1 MNRGLSMYPNKKR
14 EKAIELLIKYDY
26 SIASVIA
33 ELGYPSRAALKLWR
47 KQYLQAKETGRARER
62 TRRKSK
68 YTPEQKQ
75 TAVSYYLEHG
85 RSLMR
90 TIRALGYPCRDTLR
104 QWCAEL
110 HPRQRKQK
118 RSIAHFTREQK
129 RKAVIALCSR
139 NDSAK
144 QVAESAGVSRVC
156 LYNWKTKLL
165 GKGGN
170 RVMKDKRE
178 ASLPEEKER
187 KLAELKDLEV
197 KIRRARLELDLLEA
211 AAEIIKKGQG
221 VDLVRLTNKEKAMLV
236 DALRSKHTLRS
247 VLTALKLSRSSYYYQ
262 CAIKRIEDKYEQLRV
277 RIVELF
283 IENNSCY
290 GYRRMHELLKKE
302 GKRVSEKVVRA
313 LMTAANLVVAVTRRR
328 KYNSYQGE
336 ATPAPEN
343 LLERNFHATNPN
355 LKWLTDISEF
365 HIPAGKAYLSPIVDC
380 FDGALVSW
388 TISTSPDADMVNSML
403 DMATSTLRK
412 GESPILHSDRGGHY
426 RWPGFLERIERSGL
440 IRSMSKKGCSPD
452 NAACEGLFGRIKN
465 EFFYNR
471 SWVGVSITKFMNC
484 LDDYLHWYNN
494 GRIKL
499 SLGGMSPMEYRRNLG
514 LAI

>member
-1 MNRGLSMYPNKKR
+1 MYPNEKR
-14 EKAIELLIKYDY
+14 EKAIELLIMYDY
-26 SIASVIA
+26 SIASVIM
-33 ELGYPSRAALKLWR
+33 ELGYPSRAALKRWR
-47 KQYLQAKETGRARER
+47 KQYLNEQSTGQAQARKQ
-62 TRRKSK
+62 RKSK
-68 YTPEQKQ
+68 YSPEQKQ
-75 TAVSYYLEHG
+75 IAVNYYLAHG

-90 TIRALGYPCRDTLR
+90 TIRALGYPCKDVLR
-104 QWCAEL
+104 QWCDEL
-110 HPRQRKQK
+110 HPQQRKQK
-118 RSIAHFTREQK
+118 RSVAQFTKEQK
-129 RKAVIALCSR
+129 REAVIALCSR
-139 NDSAK
+139 DDSAK

-170 RVMKDKRE
+170 RLTKDKHER
-178 ASLPEEKER
+178 SLPEEKAR
-187 KLAELKDLEV
+187 MLAEMKTLNV
-197 KIRRARLELDLLEA
+197 QIQRARLELDLLEA

-221 VDLVRLTNKEKAMLV
+221 VDLAQLANREKAMLV
-236 DALRSKHTLRS
+236 DALRSRHSLSS
-247 VLTALKLSRSSYYYQ
+247 VLAALKLSRSSYYYQ
-262 CAIKRIEDKYEQLRV
+262 CAIKRIEDKHEKLRV
-277 RIVELF
+277 RIIELF

-313 LMTAANLVVAVTRRR
+313 LMVAANLVVAVTRRR

-336 ATPAPEN
+336 AAPAPEN
-343 LLERNFHATNPN
+343 LLERDFRATNPN
-355 LKWLTDISEF
+355 LKWLTDITEF

-403 DMATSTLRK
+403 DMATSTLRE
-412 GESPILHSDRGGHY
+412 GERPILHSDRGGHY

-471 SWVGVSITKFMNC
+471 SWAGVSIEKFMND

-499 SLGGMSPMEYRRNLG
+499 SLGGMSPMEHRRNLG